1 MKIVLDRTETPAYL
15 ENIMRALLL
24 AGFVLIAPM
33 ARAQPAITCSNAGC
47 VSQATSSG
55 QVLMSSGTGTLTWA
69 TPISPQPK
77 GYNTMEAV
85 GVFATIGLTIGG
97 IVSAILFI
105 TWLCAT
111 LKSFKERI
119 DVLEIPGDVTDVE
132 VANVM
137 NATTR
142 EEAHAAIIALRT

>member
-1 MKIVLDRTETPAYL
+1 
-15 ENIMRALLL
+15 
-24 AGFVLIAPM
+24 
-33 ARAQPAITCSNAGC
+33 
-47 VSQATSSG
+47 
-55 QVLMSSGTGTLTWA
+55 
-69 TPISPQPK
+69 
-77 GYNTMEAV
+77 MEAV